1 MKGLNLPIQIK
12 ENIYWVGEV
21 LENDQFQCHV
31 YLIENGNNS
40 ILIDP
45 GSNITFHKTLEKIEH
60 IIPFKNIKYIIC
72 HHQDPD
78 ITASLK
84 TIEKKWNRKDGVVL
98 SHWRAIALIKHY
110 DLNLN
115 IECVEKNNWEILA
128 GDRRLKFIFTPYLHF
143 AGAFCTYDEKSKI
156 LFSSDIFGG
165 FTEKW
170 SLFAKDESYFDAIAK
185 FHSHYMPSKEI
196 LQHTLE
202 KFEKLEIDIIA
213 PQHGSIIRKPLI
225 KKIISKLKDL
235 DCGIFLLTETSTEIQ
250 RLRILNDFLKNL
262 INIIAS
268 YTDLNE
274 LIKSFSGEL
283 SKIIKY
289 KDLNFYIFYDN
300 EYKTFNSKSPT
311 VWEKIS
317 KKEDFLKYL
326 NITIDKYLLDN
337 NFFIIKK
344 NNLLIPFIDKESRK
358 IIGFLKIES
367 DKEINVDKELER
379 VLFQISNF
387 LSVAIQRE
395 LKNRQLIKEKNIY
408 YNISIKDQLTKC
420 YTRYFLMEVSNRF
433 FSLHD
438 RDMVSE
444 IGAIMIDI
452 DDFKHINDTYGH
464 DVGDKVLSKIAEVI
478 IKVLRQGDIIVR
490 YGGEE
495 FLILLIIK
503 NKEDLIKLAER
514 IREAIENIKW
524 ESPIEKEKITISLG
538 VAMREKNESLEELIK
553 KADIK
558 LYEAKRSGKNR
569 VCY

>member
-1 MKGLNLPIQIK
+1 MEGKNLPIKIK
-12 ENIYWVGEV
+12 EDIYWVGNI

-31 YLIENGNNS
+31 YLIENGDNS

-45 GSNITFHKTLEKIEH
+45 GSNLTFTKTYEKIEK
-60 IIPFKNIKYIIC
+60 IIPFESIKYIIC

-84 TIEKKWNRKDGVVL
+84 TIEKKWNRKDGIVL

-110 DLNLN
+110 ALNLN

-128 GDRRLKFIFTPYLHF
+128 GDRKLKFIFTPYLHF
-143 AGAFCTYDEKSKI
+143 AGAFCTYDEKSKV

-165 FTEKW
+165 FTEEW
-170 SLFAKDESYFDAIAK
+170 SLFAKDESYFEAIAK

-202 KFEKLEIDIIA
+202 KFEKLDIDIIA

-268 YTDLNE
+268 YADLNE
-274 LIKSFSGEL
+274 LVKSFSTEL

-289 KDLNFYIFYDN
+289 KDLRFYIFYDN
-300 EYKTFNSKSPT
+300 EYITFSFKTPT
-311 VWEKIS
+311 VWEGIS

-344 NNLLIPFIDKESRK
+344 NLLFIPFIDKESRK
-358 IIGFLKIES
+358 IIGFLKIEC
-367 DKEINVDKELER
+367 DNEIEIDKELER

-387 LSVAIQRE
+387 LSIAIQRE
-395 LKNRQLIKEKNIY
+395 LINRELIKEKNIF

-420 YTRYFLMEVSNRF
+420 YTRYFLLEVSNRF

-438 RDMVSE
+438 RDIVSE

-464 DVGDKVLSKIAEVI
+464 NIGDKVLAKIAQI
-478 IKVLRQGDIIVR
+478 MIKILRKGDVVVR

-495 FLILLIIK
+495 FLLLLIVK
-503 NKEDLIKLAER
+503 NKNDLVKLAER

-524 ESPIEKEKITISLG
+524 ESPLENEKITISLG
-538 VAMREKNESLEELIK
+538 VALREKNESLEELIK

-558 LYEAKRSGKNR
+558 LYEAKRAGKNR